1 MNPTPRFWKQW
12 LIIVFVL
19 SVIAVIV
26 WLGFPEL
33 QNAYVVEICGPKLQ
47 KQLGFKTVFDRHE
60 KSGRGTVFYISKVD
74 KDSVFDQAGI
84 KPGFIPFGYMHGS
97 ESGFY
102 SQLEG
107 SRGEKT
113 TLRFVEMLPD
123 GKDIIH
129 TIDIE
134 VPLK

>member
-1 MNPTPRFWKQW
+1 MSPTPRFWKQW
-12 LIIVFVL
+12 LILVFVL
-19 SVIAVIV
+19 SVIAIVV
-26 WLGFPEL
+26 WLAFPEFY
-33 QNAYVVEICGPKLQ
+33 NRYVVEIRGPKLQ
-47 KQLGFKTVFDRHE
+47 KQLGFKTVVNTHKE
-60 KSGRGTVFYISKVD
+60 YGPATFYISTVEKGG
-74 KDSVFDQAGI
+74 VFDRAGI
-84 KPGFIPFGYMHGS
+84 KPGFVPFGYMHGF

-113 TLRFVEMLPD
+113 TLRFFEATAG

-134 VPLK
+134 VPVN

>member
-12 LIIVFVL
+12 LFIVFVL
-19 SVIAVIV
+19 SVIAVVV
-26 WLGFPEL
+26 WLAFPAFY
-33 QNAYVVEICGPKLQ
+33 NAYVVEICGPKLQ
-47 KQLGFKTVFDRHE
+47 KQLGFKTVVNKHENQPTFFIIRVEKGGVFDR
-60 KSGRGTVFYISKVD
+60 
-74 KDSVFDQAGI
+74 AGI
-84 KPGFIPFGYMHGS
+84 KAGFVPFGYMHGS

-113 TLRFVEMLPD
+113 TLRFVELLPD

-129 TIDIE
+129 TIDIK
-134 VPLK
+134 VPLN